1 MAEPVD
7 AKEHIAPGTS
17 FHATVGYTI
26 ALIGMPLVGLIFV
39 VATYGVGLIVGLV
52 ALVMWK
58 TNQRRNE
65 ALLRGSTLTVSETQ
79 FPEVHKIAVE
89 QAERLGLASV
99 PEVFIVET
107 SEQNAAALKYG
118 QKHFVVLFDDVVFGA
133 LATGNPE
140 ALSFIVGHELAHHAL
155 GHTGLIR
162 GQVRQ
167 MWKPLSR
174 LDEYSCDAVANA
186 LCGNLKAGRDAL
198 ILLLIG
204 PQLFKK
210 VNREALDEQAREVV
224 ANKYT
229 KQAEKKLTHPLLLSR
244 YAKLV
249 EATE

>member
-1 MAEPVD
+1 
-7 AKEHIAPGTS
+7 
-17 FHATVGYTI
+17 
-26 ALIGMPLVGLIFV
+26 MPLVGLIFV
-39 VATYGVGLIVGLV
+39 VATWGVGLIVGLV

-58 TNQRRNE
+58 ANERKNE
-65 ALLRGSTLTVSETQ
+65 ALSRGSTLTVSETQ

-89 QAERLGLASV
+89 QAERLWLASV
-99 PEVFIVET
+99 PEV
-107 SEQNAAALKYG
+107 
-118 QKHFVVLFDDVVFGA
+118 
-133 LATGNPE
+133 
-140 ALSFIVGHELAHHAL
+140 FIVGHELAHHAL

-210 VNREALDEQAREVV
+210 VNRDALDEQAREVV

-244 YAKLV
+244 YARLV

>member
-99 PEVFIVET
+99 PEVFIV
-107 SEQNAAALKYG
+107 
-118 QKHFVVLFDDVVFGA
+118 
-133 LATGNPE
+133 
-140 ALSFIVGHELAHHAL
+140 GHELAHHAL

-210 VNREALDEQAREVV
+210 VNRDALDEQAREVV

-244 YAKLV
+244 YARLV